1 MSVYEMDPRVK
12 LRDIFKTKKHIE
24 LRLMALGEKI
34 TENFSLTVLVCIT
47 KINLHYRSLAVLTE
61 NGFSKLFSIQVSL
74 PDRPVVLSHFW
85 RLICAR
91 VI

>member
-12 LRDIFKTKKHIE
+12 PRGIFKTKKQID

-47 KINLHYRSLAVLTE
+47 KINLHYSSLAVLTE
-61 NGFSKLFSIQVSL
+61 NGFQQIIFDSSNRCRMVQSSFHIF
-74 PDRPVVLSHFW
+74 RG
-85 RLICAR
+85 
-91 VI
+91 